1 MTNPEITSGRDQA
14 RDAQHRFTRTPD
26 SLARDAECL
35 RLRSRGQTWK
45 AISDAL
51 GYGGESNAK
60 RGADRATKDVL
71 SGPVEDYVQQQLLRI
86 GLMRREALKVL
97 EKDHVTVS
105 HGRVILIGPPPQ
117 EGEPDTRRPLLDD
130 GPKLQ
135 AIQTLRQLD
144 EREAKLLGLDA
155 PTKADVT
162 VHKVDPQD
170 LELAELIN
178 EAKAKNAA
186 ERERIEGG
194 S

>member
-1 MTNPEITSGRDQA
+1 MTGSPARSGQDRA
-14 RDAQHRFTRTPD
+14 RDAQNKFVRTPE
-26 SLARDAECL
+26 SIARDAECL
-35 RLRSRGQTWK
+35 RLRSRGETWK
-45 AISDAL
+45 RISDLL
-51 GYGGESNAK
+51 GYGGGSNAK
-60 RGADRATKDVL
+60 KAADRANRDVL
-71 SGPVEDYVQQQLLRI
+71 AGPVEDYRNQQLMRI
-86 GLMRREALKVL
+86 QAMRREALKVL
-97 EKDHVTVS
+97 ERDHVVVS
-105 HGRVILIGPPPQ
+105 HGRVILSGPPPE
-117 EGEPDTRRPLLDD
+117 EGQPDTRTPMLDD